1 MSKAKPKA
9 DTLLALDAVAWRQ
22 RIKQLAVDDS
32 DNWPPEVW
40 DEAEYMIEQIA
51 DALLTRPAYLGLP
64 SVKATKAGC
73 SMTRHDF
80 WTVISYGYRAGFA
93 NAMQMHRRELLA
105 AGDLVEIK
113 RGQIRGGDKGRAKQA
128 REKSDRHARIQSML
142 AQGIEPKE
150 IARAI
155 PCSISTVYRALN
167 PAGSKPTKRPRS
179 SRRR

>member
-22 RIKQLAVDDS
+22 RIKQLTAYDP

-40 DEAEYMIEQIA
+40 DEAEHIIEGIA
-51 DALLTRPAYLGLP
+51 DALLTRPAQYGLP
-64 SVKATKAGC
+64 SVKATKAGY
-73 SMTRHDF
+73 SMTGKDF
-80 WTVISYGYRAGFA
+80 WTVISHGYRAGFA
-93 NAMQMHRRELLA
+93 DAMQMHRRELLA
-105 AGDLVEIK
+105 AGDFGEIK
-113 RGQIRGGDKGRAKQA
+113 RGQMRGGDKGRAKQA

-142 AQGIEPKE
+142 AQGVEPKE

-155 PCSISTVYRALN
+155 PCSIATVYRALN
-167 PAGSKPTKRPRS
+167 TAGRKPTKRPRS